1 MHRARDVR
9 LYGGSK
15 EAASFLKLIEL
26 MIAPTNDVEGC
37 ECIFPD
43 SVFFGED
50 GKPMFVARSDARGRM
65 VAVTNRLG
73 LQEIRQ
79 KFSA

>member
-1 MHRARDVR
+1 M
-9 LYGGSK
+9 
-15 EAASFLKLIEL
+15 KLIEL
-26 MIAPTNDVEGC
+26 MFAPTSDVDGC

-43 SVFFGED
+43 SAFFGED
-50 GKPMFVARSDARGRM
+50 GKPMFVAKSDARGRM